1 MANSST
7 ANLLQSTVISKCQL
21 LSSQLQFTKANILL
35 RLYRTSL
42 TNGLPTRP
50 VVPKTIENP
59 FPESLGGMK
68 WCAKFLKGVCF
79 IILRFLCLYAKIT
92 EYISQHVFAVKS
104 WRCTAIQGFHLEILS
119 CSCSKTFPLPTATL
133 CTKFL
138 HRTLWYQR

>member
-7 ANLLQSTVISKCQL
+7 ATLLQSTVISSCQ
-21 LSSQLQFTKANILL
+21 ANYNNILL

-42 TNGLPTRP
+42 TNSLLTLWF
-50 VVPKTIENP
+50 PKPSGIPSRKVWGVWNR
-59 FPESLGGMK
+59 
-68 WCAKFLKGVCF
+68 CAKFLKGVCF